1 MANIKVYETM
11 LSNVNITDSGDI
23 LGLNFT
29 TNMNLAT
36 LETMFT
42 PATSPEIR
50 VVDGNGNVVTLYK
63 NRKLITLT
71 VRAGE
76 VDNIVDIALQVTPA
90 KIEEVEALTNQ
101 VNAQAVQIEVQTV
114 TNNEQAAQITEQTN
128 VIDNLKRSLND
139 TQIALGSAQEEL
151 TTTKIALAEAEFK
164 IIETETAL
172 TATQSVLNQTQ
183 ASLMEAQDTNMML
196 MECVLE
202 MSEVVYA

>member
-1 MANIKVYETM
+1 MANIKVHETM
-11 LSNVNITDSGDI
+11 LSNVNMTDSGDL

-29 TNMNLAT
+29 TNMTLAM

-50 VVDGNGNVVTLYK
+50 IVNDEGNVVSLYK

-76 VDNIVDIALQVTPA
+76 VDNIVDLALQVTPA
-90 KIEEVEALTNQ
+90 KIEEVEILNNK
-101 VNAQAVQIEVQTV
+101 VYEQAAIIAT
-114 TNNEQAAQITEQTN
+114 QAAQIEAQAMANEEQFVQIAEQAN
-128 VIDNLKRSLND
+128 VIDAQATEIETLKGSLTE
-139 TQIALGSAQEEL
+139 TQTALGATQEEL
-151 TTTKIALAEAEFK
+151 AMAQ
-164 IIETETAL
+164 ETN
-172 TATQSVLNQTQ
+172 V
-183 ASLMEAQDTNMML
+183 ML

>member
-1 MANIKVYETM
+1 MANIKVHETI
-11 LSNVNITDSGDI
+11 LFNVNMTDSGDL

-29 TNMNLAT
+29 TDMTLAA

-50 VVDGNGNVVTLYK
+50 IVNDEGNVVSLYK

-76 VDNIVDIALQVTPA
+76 VDNIVDLALQVTPA
-90 KIEEVEALTNQ
+90 EIEEVEILTNK
-101 VNAQAVQIEVQTV
+101 VNEHAAVIGEQSAQIEAQAMANEEQSVQMS
-114 TNNEQAAQITEQTN
+114 EQAN
-128 VIDNLKRSLND
+128 VIYAQTTEIETLKGSLTE
-139 TQIALGSAQEEL
+139 TQTALGTTQEEL
-151 TTTKIALAEAEFK
+151 AMAQ
-164 IIETETAL
+164 ETN
-172 TATQSVLNQTQ
+172 V
-183 ASLMEAQDTNMML
+183 ML